1 MRKKTYWCRAW
12 ESNPQWEKSQ
22 RILSPPR
29 MPISPALHRLRSK
42 QRISRLAPL
51 SVFCCGAPWMKEIP
65 PRVILHRFGHVLKNW
80 RVRVRFS
87 IIAFFVLALASAVA
101 SQSTPTT
108 SSEAVVDNDY
118 VRVFVQPADSRNVA
132 LSHKFDALCVSVFA
146 AAPKVQ
152 HNKKIPDQPLPYVQA
167 DYFDRQEQQIMAIP
181 MESDPLKSI
190 WIEFK
195 SQPPQSP
202 FDRDAVKLDPQHNL
216 VLFENSHVRV
226 VRVHFGLG
234 EKGPVVHKRPRVI
247 ILLNDMHADVARR
260 EGDPPSPRDGK
271 AGAIQWSLGGSQATM
286 NRNETVLDNIVVEI
300 KGK

>member
-1 MRKKTYWCRAW
+1 MR
-12 ESNPQWEKSQ
+12 P
-22 RILSPPR
+22 
-29 MPISPALHRLRSK
+29 
-42 QRISRLAPL
+42 
-51 SVFCCGAPWMKEIP
+51 F
-65 PRVILHRFGHVLKNW
+65 VIG
-80 RVRVRFS
+80 
-87 IIAFFVLALASAVA
+87 IAVIVLAGSFGSQPPSA
-101 SQSTPTT
+101 TPPD
-108 SSEAVVDNDY
+108 AVIDNDY

-152 HNKKIPDQPLPYVQA
+152 HNKNIPAQPLPYVQA

-181 MESDPLKSI
+181 MESDPTKSI

-234 EKGPVVHKRPRVI
+234 EKGPVVDKRPRVI
-247 ILLNDMHADVARR
+247 ILLNDMHADVAHH
-260 EGDPPSPRDGK
+260 EGDPPSERNGK
-271 AGAIQWSLGGSQATM
+271 AGVIQWSLGGSQATM
-286 NRNETVLDNIVVEI
+286 NRNETILDNIVVEI
-300 KGK
+300 KGN